1 MALQQNYG
9 AASLK
14 TLVAML
20 AALFLTGCSLFS
32 PAPEPEIKVV
42 TKIEKTTVPTV
53 SRPKP
58 VQLNDVRV
66 YVVNERILDQ
76 FISEFKER
84 HGEIAFVAL
93 SMQDYENL
101 ALNIAEMRRYLNQQT
116 QIIVYY
122 EDAVKPVDPNADDV
136 PVSETVVGE

>member
-1 MALQQNYG
+1 
-9 AASLK
+9 LK
-14 TLVAML
+14 TLAAMVAV
-20 AALFLTGCSLFS
+20 LFLTGCSLFS

-42 TKIEKTTVPTV
+42 TKVEKTTVPTV

-84 HGEIAFVAL
+84 HGEVAFVAL

-101 ALNIAEMRRYLNQQT
+101 ALNVAELRRFINQQT

-136 PVSETVVGE
+136 TLSETKIGE

>member
-1 MALQQNYG
+1 MVLQQNFG
-9 AASLK
+9 VVSLK
-14 TLVAML
+14 TLAAML
-20 AALFLTGCSLFS
+20 AVLFLTGCSLFS

-76 FISEFKER
+76 FIAEFKER
-84 HGEIAFVAL
+84 HGEVAFVAL

-101 ALNIAEMRRYLNQQT
+101 ALNVADMRRFINQQT

-122 EDAVKPVDPNADDV
+122 EDATKPVDPNADDV
-136 PVSETVVGE
+136 TVSETKVGE

>member
-14 TLVAML
+14 TLAAMVAV
-20 AALFLTGCSLFS
+20 LFLTGCSLFS

-42 TKIEKTTVPTV
+42 TKVAKTTVPTV

-84 HGEIAFVAL
+84 HGEVAFVAL

-101 ALNIAEMRRYLNQQT
+101 ALNIADMRRYLNQQT
-116 QIIVYY
+116 RIIVYY
-122 EDAVKPVDPNADDV
+122 EDAVKPVDPNANDV
-136 PVSETVVGE
+136 TLSETKVGQ